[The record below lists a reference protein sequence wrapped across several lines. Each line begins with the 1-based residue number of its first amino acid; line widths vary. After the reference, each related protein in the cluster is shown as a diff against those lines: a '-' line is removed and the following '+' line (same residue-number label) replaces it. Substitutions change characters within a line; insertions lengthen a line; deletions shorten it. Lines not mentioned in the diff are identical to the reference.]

1 MNNNNEFVM
10 NNSLLIL
17 QSFRKQNYY
26 LGKIKYQRM
35 GDAWRTPNGSR
46 ARRYPCLP

>member
-1 MNNNNEFVM
+1 MNNNEFVM

-26 LGKIKYQRM
+26 LGKIKM
-35 GDAWRTPNGSR
+35 GQMGRGPDVTHACHKLC
-46 ARRYPCLP
+46 AYPVA